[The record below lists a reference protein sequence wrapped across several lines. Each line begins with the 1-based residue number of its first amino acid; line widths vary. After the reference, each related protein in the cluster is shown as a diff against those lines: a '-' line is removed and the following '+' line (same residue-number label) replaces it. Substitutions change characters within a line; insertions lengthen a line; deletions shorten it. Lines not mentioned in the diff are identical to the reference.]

1 MINITFKPKT
11 LELEVSGHA
20 GHGKKGKDIVC
31 AAVSTLF
38 YTLGE
43 TLWQSSSMLYE
54 EPLVKEEEGD
64 GYIVC
69 HPKEE
74 YEGNIA
80 TIYMTIVIG
89 LQMIAEQY
97 PQNVKF
103 CVLEKKN
110 VKKSQKTKGE
120 S

>member
-1 MINITFKPKT
+1 MINITFKPNT
-11 LELEVSGHA
+11 MELEIKGHA

-43 TLWQSSSMLYE
+43 ALWQSSSMLYE
-54 EPLVKEEEGD
+54 EPLIKEEEGN
-64 GYIVC
+64 GYLVC

-80 TIYMTIVIG
+80 RTYWTILTG
-89 LQMIAEQY
+89 LELVSAQY
-97 PQNVKF
+97 PEYVSF
-103 CVLEKKN
+103 VVEKK
-110 VKKSQKTKGE
+110 
-120 S
+120 